1 MCYQLARASKQR
13 NCGSKQRNFLLEAPR
28 RQVLVEEIQHRGRRL
43 RVAER
48 LRAAEPAGEPP
59 EAGRRG
65 EEHRELASVAVL
77 QLRDDLIA
85 ELLQR
90 ADLC

>member
-1 MCYQLARASKQR
+1 M
-13 NCGSKQRNFLLEAPR
+13 
-28 RQVLVEEIQHRGRRL
+28 LVEEIQHRGRRL

-48 LRAAEPAGEPP
+48 LRAAEPAQPP
-59 EAGRRG
+59 EAGRGR